1 MLGLIFGLIGLVIVV
16 IGALIQLNLD
26 YSLGK
31 RLAARRQRKARILAL
46 LICVGAVTTGIGI
59 WQTHVEDRENL
70 DRVERAA
77 EERERQAKK
86 ERQAI
91 SNDIQDL
98 VRLAREGDPSLTE
111 QEALRAVLTELR
123 NLREKAS
130 QLEHD
135 QHGLRRYIH
144 FADFNAFGLTG
155 IAGKGLKETSRIAS
169 ALEGAYDENED
180 DNGSNYS
187 PRCDVDGINMFA
199 NVVRDFP
206 DFPFSH
212 WALICAWGSRATRSG
227 VRMRNA
233 QRRFLSIRPKL
244 QNTTRTTMKRFN
256 R

>member
-31 RLAARRQRKARILAL
+31 RLAARRQRKARILAV
-46 LICVGAVTTGIGI
+46 LICIGAVTTGISI

-70 DRVERAA
+70 DRVGRAA

-91 SNDIQDL
+91 STDIQDL

-130 QLEHD
+130 
-135 QHGLRRYIH
+135 
-144 FADFNAFGLTG
+144 
-155 IAGKGLKETSRIAS
+155 
-169 ALEGAYDENED
+169 
-180 DNGSNYS
+180 
-187 PRCDVDGINMFA
+187 
-199 NVVRDFP
+199 
-206 DFPFSH
+206 
-212 WALICAWGSRATRSG
+212 
-227 VRMRNA
+227 
-233 QRRFLSIRPKL
+233 
-244 QNTTRTTMKRFN
+244 
-256 R
+256 